1 MKVYERFGL
10 TINDIYKIYLKYKN
24 YSDTCK
30 ELRDRFGIYITEQ
43 TLMKWFQEK
52 KKKTFKRVTNKED
65 LYKKGMKPENIKEIK
80 LEKRKSK
87 KGYSYKEFKI
97 ILNNGESFL
106 LSSAYHYAKKK
117 NKKTMR
123 EYYRFSKFSKRFK
136 LYKSKGGGK

>member
-30 ELRDRFGIYITEQ
+30 ELRDRFGICITEQ

-52 KKKTFKRVTNKED
+52 KKKTFRRVTNKKE

-80 LEKRKSK
+80 LELKKSK
-87 KGYSYKEFKI
+87 KGYLYKEFRI
-97 ILNNGESFL
+97 ILNDGGSFL
-106 LSSAYHYAKKK
+106 RSSAYHYARKR
-117 NKKTMR
+117 NEKTMR
-123 EYYRFSKFSKRFK
+123 EYYGFSNFRKRFE